1 MTPAH
6 CAIKQP
12 QWINLGFSKAPVSDQ
27 WHLFSFEPRIL
38 IGVIMRLYLCE
49 KPSQGKDIAAVL
61 GAKTRGDGCIKGNG
75 VAVTWGIGH
84 LLETAPP
91 DAYGEHLK
99 NWSLDTLP
107 ILPAEWKVLVK
118 PKTASQFK
126 IVKQLLKQATE
137 LVIATDADRE
147 GEMIARELI
156 EYCGYR
162 GPIQRLWLSAL
173 NEASIRQALNTVKQG
188 SETYPLYLSAL
199 ARSRAD
205 WLIGMNFSRLFTLL
219 GRQAGYTGVLSV
231 GRVQTPTL
239 RLVVDRDREIS
250 NFIPKPFWS
259 VEVQLWTAGQSFVAK
274 WVADE
279 YVVDEEGRCL
289 DQAAAVA
296 ALAAL
301 KNSQAATT
309 VSVDTKRGK
318 DPAPLPFD
326 LSTLQEVC
334 SAKFGM
340 GVQETLDVAQSL
352 YETHKAT
359 TYPRTD
365 CGYLPESMFD
375 EVPMVLDALNRTDPS
390 IGKALQLIDPEQRS
404 RAWNDKKITGPHH
417 GIIPTLEPANL
428 SAMSEKERKVYEL
441 IRAHFLAQFLPTH
454 EYDRTVA
461 TFECNAVLLQAVG
474 KRIVVPGWKV
484 LFSAS
489 SEEEAEESGGR
500 SQILPVLQI
509 GTRCD
514 VQDLHLKSLKTE
526 PPKAYTEG
534 TLIKAMK
541 TIAKLVKDPRLAQK
555 LKETTGIGTEATR
568 AGTIQGLIDRGSLIK
583 KGSALRA
590 TEAAFSLIDA
600 VPPAVAD
607 PGTTAIWEQAL
618 TMIEQGTLTL
628 DDFIA
633 RQSNWI
639 TRLVDQYKGTTLSI
653 KVPEGPKCPL
663 CSAKTS
669 QRKGS
674 SGVFWACSRYPE
686 CKGTV
691 NIGTGKKKSPGK
703 SAKPRAATVK
713 SS

>member
-1 MTPAH
+1 
-6 CAIKQP
+6 
-12 QWINLGFSKAPVSDQ
+12 
-27 WHLFSFEPRIL
+27 
-38 IGVIMRLYLCE
+38 MRLYLCE

-107 ILPAEWKVLVK
+107 ILPSEWKVLVK
-118 PKTASQFK
+118 PKTSSQFK

-259 VEVQLWTAGQSFVAK
+259 VEVQLWTAGQSFLAK

-289 DQAAAVA
+289 DQAAATA

-301 KNSQAATT
+301 KSSQAAST

-334 SAKFGM
+334 SAKLGM

-390 IGKALQLIDPEQRS
+390 IGKTLQLIDPEQRS

-461 TFECNAVLLQAVG
+461 TFECNAVPLQAVG
-474 KRIVVPGWKV
+474 KGIVIPGWKV

-489 SEEEAEESGGR
+489 SEEEADDSGGR

-568 AGTIQGLIDRGSLIK
+568 AGTIQGLIDRGSLTK

-633 RQSNWI
+633 RQSSWI

-674 SGVFWACSRYPE
+674 SGVFWACTRYPE

-691 NIGTGKKKSPGK
+691 NIGTGKKKSSGK
-703 SAKPRAATVK
+703 SAKPRAVTAR